1 MKSSI
6 KLLDYSKNAM
16 RLYGIKVNEDRAVP
30 CLFDGL
36 KPVNRRILWWMKS
49 VKYGT
54 PPIKAARI
62 VGGTMGEYHPHG
74 DISLYEALVNQVQ
87 SVIPTIYGK
96 GNFGSL
102 TEPAAAMRY
111 PNASLSKYGGTFVD
125 PVYVAVTPT
134 VPNYDN
140 KRQEPVY
147 LPALYPNLLLNG
159 NYGIGVA
166 LSCHIPAFT
175 FESLMP
181 LVIDRVNGV
190 AVSDKQYAR
199 KLKLVTRGGGSVVDS
214 DQNKESM
221 LELVKTGRASIQFTH
236 DYKWDGKSRELV
248 LFSWPRTKDAVF
260 RLVEKIKTFE
270 GVESVIKSRDP
281 QHELAYV
288 VKIKRLNDDAT
299 TALLKKI
306 EKELLVS
313 QKYEILVTL
322 RRKDKEH
329 ESVEVK
335 LFAPSIPQI
344 IDLWVE
350 WRIKLEQRALKYRL
364 KQEQLALAHL
374 ELVAYAVNN
383 IDVIVRGLKRA
394 DTEAYLMKA
403 LKLTAEQIN
412 TLLEIKLRAL
422 KKLDYD
428 ALKIKIKEQKAAIQV
443 TVRLLKNPDKKVA
456 QDLSEGL
463 RTWKQVKR

>member
-1 MKSSI
+1 
-6 KLLDYSKNAM
+6 
-16 RLYGIKVNEDRAVP
+16 
-30 CLFDGL
+30 
-36 KPVNRRILWWMKS
+36 
-49 VKYGT
+49 
-54 PPIKAARI
+54 
-62 VGGTMGEYHPHG
+62 
-74 DISLYEALVNQVQ
+74 
-87 SVIPTIYGK
+87 
-96 GNFGSL
+96 
-102 TEPAAAMRY
+102 
-111 PNASLSKYGGTFVD
+111 
-125 PVYVAVTPT
+125 
-134 VPNYDN
+134 
-140 KRQEPVY
+140 
-147 LPALYPNLLLNG
+147 
-159 NYGIGVA
+159 
-166 LSCHIPAFT
+166 
-175 FESLMP
+175 
-181 LVIDRVNGV
+181 VIDRVNGV